1 MKEDIKLRYKNIKSN
16 QNNINFDEERPPRIQ
31 FLIIFT
37 QIIIN
42 NKLLVKIDEFS
53 KKTLILITH

>member
-1 MKEDIKLRYKNIKSN
+1 MKEDIILGYKNIKSN
-16 QNNINFDEERPPRIQ
+16 QNNINFDKERLPRIQ

-42 NKLLVKIDEFS
+42 NKLLFNIDEFS
-53 KKTLILITH
+53 NKTET